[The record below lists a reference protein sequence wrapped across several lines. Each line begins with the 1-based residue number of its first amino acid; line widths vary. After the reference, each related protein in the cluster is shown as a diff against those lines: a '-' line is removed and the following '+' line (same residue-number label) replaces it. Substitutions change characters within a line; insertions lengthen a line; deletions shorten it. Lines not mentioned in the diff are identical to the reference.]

1 MQKKQKLLCSSQS
14 KMNVFATVLIRMTLM
29 IHIVNTLEVLAEK
42 DCSKLTLT
50 RTHLVARATTTDAKL
65 VGHLFKIASLQ
76 AEFKYLSQMLLLRI
90 LSPSRVLR
98 QANVVAIK
106 RWLRNSYPKM
116 KSIISP
122 NKNSR
127 QGIVARAS
135 KRITAIFLTSRI
147 KCTPHHT

>member
-1 MQKKQKLLCSSQS
+1 VQKKEELLCSSQS
-14 KMNVFATVLIRMTLM
+14 KKNVFAIGLIQMTLM
-29 IHIVNTLEVLAEK
+29 IHIVNTLEASAEK

-50 RTHLVARATTTDAKL
+50 RTHLAARATTTDAKQA
-65 VGHLFKIASLQ
+65 GHLFTIASLW
-76 AEFKYLSQMLLLRI
+76 ARFKYLSQMLLQRI

-106 RWLRNSYPKM
+106 RWLRNLYQKTM
-116 KSIISP
+116 SIISP

-127 QGIVARAS
+127 QALFARAS